1 MLKSMT
7 KTDDGGPGIF
17 EMLQEMRSSM
27 RKEFEEKMDELMKR
41 IIELEEGTKT
51 TDDKQQE
58 EVDDLKL
65 LADKQISLSEKME
78 AELKNLKLYKVELEV
93 FDQESIDIR
102 DIVSRMSIGEPV
114 EIIRASTPKGPKVT

>member
-51 TDDKQQE
+51 TDDKQQNE
-58 EVDDLKL
+58 IDDLKL
-65 LADKQISLSEKME
+65 LADKQIGLSEKME
-78 AELKNLKLYKVELEV
+78 AEIKNLKLYKV
-93 FDQESIDIR
+93 
-102 DIVSRMSIGEPV
+102 
-114 EIIRASTPKGPKVT
+114 

>member
-1 MLKSMT
+1 MT